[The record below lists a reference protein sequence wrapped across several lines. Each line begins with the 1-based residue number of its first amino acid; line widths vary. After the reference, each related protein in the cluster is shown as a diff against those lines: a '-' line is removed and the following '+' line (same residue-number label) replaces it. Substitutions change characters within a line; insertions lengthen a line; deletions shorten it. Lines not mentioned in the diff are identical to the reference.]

1 MSHDVNDDAV
11 DVEVDAMGGK
21 KKSKN
26 ELPERQPILDALM
39 DSPDVQSVLRLGI
52 ASEPDGHLVMAA
64 TLQLID
70 SLPIYVISHTL
81 DDAKRRIRGVVGDT
95 VEVYL
100 EPELVRD
107 PAQEQPAT
115 DVIVIKASD

>member
-1 MSHDVNDDAV
+1 
-11 DVEVDAMGGK
+11 MGGK
-21 KKSKN
+21 KKSQN
-26 ELPERQPILDALM
+26 ELPERQLILDALM
-39 DSPDVQSVLRLGI
+39 DSPDVQSVLRLCI

-81 DDAKRRIRGVVGDT
+81 DDAKRRIREVAGDT

>member
-1 MSHDVNDDAV
+1 
-11 DVEVDAMGGK
+11 MGGK
-21 KKSKN
+21 KKSRD
-26 ELPERQPILDALM
+26 ELPKRQPILDALM
-39 DSPDVQSVLRLGI
+39 DSPDVQSVLRLCVT
-52 ASEPDGHLVMAA
+52 AEPDDHLVIAA

-70 SLPIYVISHTL
+70 SLPIYVLSHTL
-81 DDAKRRIRGVVGDT
+81 DDAKRRVREVVGDT
-95 VEVYL
+95 VEVYI